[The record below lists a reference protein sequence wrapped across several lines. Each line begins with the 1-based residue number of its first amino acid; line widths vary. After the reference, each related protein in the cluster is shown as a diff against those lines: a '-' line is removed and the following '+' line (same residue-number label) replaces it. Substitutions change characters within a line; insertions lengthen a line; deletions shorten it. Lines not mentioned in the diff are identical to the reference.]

1 MVKMKTTVLPA
12 LRQELTLYPGPTQS
26 DGSPSWTLH
35 DPSANRFYQLGW
47 ASFEILSRWSLGDAT
62 AVLQAV
68 NQQTTLQLGSEDLD
82 AVLLFLSR
90 HQLLQTTTAEQ
101 SNWLWQLHE
110 ANRPSHAMWLL
121 KNYLFFR
128 IPLVRPEAL
137 LKRLLP

>member
-1 MVKMKTTVLPA
+1 